1 MDFKQ
6 LRSYIAVVKYKSFTI
21 AAEKLGISQPT
32 ISTHIRILEGE
43 LDSQLVTR
51 TSKNFEITPRG
62 WELYEC
68 AQSILK
74 LRDDMVDRWNGKE
87 SKVIRLGASTIP
99 SAYILPEVLPAY
111 KEQHK
116 DVCIVIEQGDSRDII
131 EGVHKGSYDIGLVG
145 MRTDDDALGS
155 QQFYQ
160 DRMVLIT
167 PATER
172 YLAMQEQ
179 DPVPLERLLTEPMI
193 LREQGSGSGKSAEYL
208 LEKLGISG
216 DRLSVTARINDPE
229 SIKNLVAG
237 GLGVSII
244 SEKAVQGYLGS
255 QRLLKF
261 ELPIGFSQRQFY
273 MIYQKGYILKD
284 HLEGFADHLLKFY
297 Q

>member
-6 LRSYIAVVKYKSFTI
+6 LQSYIAVVKYKSFTI

-32 ISTHIRILEGE
+32 ISTHIRILESE
-43 LDSQLVTR
+43 LDSQLVAR

-62 WELYEC
+62 WEMYEC

-99 SAYILPEVLPAY
+99 SAYILPEILPSY
-111 KEQHK
+111 ERQHR
-116 DVCIVIEQGDSRDII
+116 DVCFVIDQGDSRDII
-131 EGVHKGSYDIGLVG
+131 QAVHKGDFDIGLVG
-145 MRTDDDALGS
+145 MQTDDGS
-155 QQFYQ
+155 LEFQQFYQ

-172 YLAMQEQ
+172 YQFMQEQ
-179 DPVPLERLLTEPMI
+179 DPVPLKELLAEPMI
-193 LREQGSGSGKSAEYL
+193 LREQGSGSGKSAGQL
-208 LEKLGISG
+208 LDKLGIPEDS
-216 DRLSVTARINDPE
+216 LTVTARINDQE

-244 SEKAVQGYLGS
+244 SEKAVQGYPDP
-255 QRLLKF
+255 QHLLKF
-261 ELPIGFSQRQFY
+261 ELPKELSERQFY
-273 MIYQKGYILKD
+273 VIYQRGSILKD
-284 HLEGFADHLLKFY
+284 YVEEFADHLMKFY

>member
-6 LRSYIAVVKYKSFTI
+6 LQSYIAVVKYKSFTI

-87 SKVIRLGASTIP
+87 PKVIRLGASTIP

-111 KEQHK
+111 EKQHR
-116 DVCIVIEQGDSRDII
+116 DVCFVIEQGDSRGII
-131 EGVHKGSYDIGLVG
+131 EAVHKGSFDIGLVG
-145 MRTDDDALGS
+145 MRMDDDALEF

-160 DRMVLIT
+160 DHMVLIT
-167 PATER
+167 PVTER
-172 YLAMQEQ
+172 YLAMQER
-179 DPVPLERLLTEPMI
+179 DPIPLKELLAEPMI
-193 LREQGSGSGKSAEYL
+193 LREQGSGTGKSAEQL
-208 LEKLGISG
+208 LEKLGIPG
-216 DRLSVTARINDPE
+216 DSLSVTARINDPE

-244 SEKAVQGYLGS
+244 SEKAVQGYMEP

-261 ELPIGFSQRQFY
+261 ELPRDLSERQFY

-284 HLEGFADHLLKFY
+284 YVDEFSDHLMKFY

>member
-87 SKVIRLGASTIP
+87 PKVIRLGASTIP

-111 KEQHK
+111 EKQHK
-116 DVCIVIEQGDSRDII
+116 DVCFVIEQGDSCGII
-131 EGVHKGSYDIGLVG
+131 EAVHKGSFDIGLVG
-145 MRTDDDALGS
+145 MRTDDDALEF

-172 YLAMQEQ
+172 YLAMQER
-179 DPVPLERLLTEPMI
+179 DPVPLEELLAEPMI
-193 LREQGSGSGKSAEYL
+193 LREQGSGTGKSAERL
-208 LEKLGISG
+208 LEKLGIAG
-216 DRLSVTARINDPE
+216 DSLSVTARINDPE

-244 SEKAVQGYLGS
+244 SEKAVQGYLEPR
-255 QRLLKF
+255 RLLKF
-261 ELPIGFSQRQFY
+261 ALPSDLSERQFY
-273 MIYQKGYILKD
+273 MIYQKGCILKD
-284 HLEGFADHLLKFY
+284 YVERFSDHLMKFY